1 MVKMVWWCLFVSTLA
16 AIESLVKLDAVVKS
30 KYGLHARLPYELLEA
45 SQNVGILCLK
55 DLPKSSGVL
64 CLAKVFQHCSE
75 AISRMQREASF
86 HTQKKTPADLVTSAD
101 KYCHSYISQYLLN
114 AYSREIESRTMLL
127 ISEEGKVDHETA
139 ESFSERQ
146 ALGRS
151 GLVWLLDPI
160 DSTEGFVRRAG
171 GYYTV
176 NLGLVKDTQPI
187 FGMVSLPKRWT
198 AEGEFIKDELTD
210 YYVGVVGAGA
220 YKLDI
225 SSNRLGPLAPSPR
238 LKFANGKRGPVRVM
252 ASMYNSNQSTQAF
265 VESVPDRR
273 FDDAG
278 SSVKILRIAEGKAD
292 IYPRYVGTME
302 WDTAAA
308 HAILK
313 AVGGDC
319 FNVGTEEAVLVKSFP
334 EFKTQI
340 RSFKWPPVPPGHR
353 SPIYAHE
360 ACTCTSEAEA
370 SATRPIRATHLQ

>member
-1 MVKMVWWCLFVSTLA
+1 
-16 AIESLVKLDAVVKS
+16 
-30 KYGLHARLPYELLEA
+30 
-45 SQNVGILCLK
+45 
-55 DLPKSSGVL
+55 
-64 CLAKVFQHCSE
+64 
-75 AISRMQREASF
+75 MQREASF

-278 SSVKILRIAEGKAD
+278 SSVKVGLGGGAPADLAYRGGKSRHLPTVCWDYGMGHCGCSRNSKSCRRRLLQRRNRRSRASQ
-292 IYPRYVGTME
+292 IFPRVQNSDPQLQMATG
-302 WDTAAA
+302 ASRPQ
-308 HAILK
+308 
-313 AVGGDC
+313 V
-319 FNVGTEEAVLVKSFP
+319 S
-334 EFKTQI
+334 
-340 RSFKWPPVPPGHR
+340 
-353 SPIYAHE
+353 SPS
-360 ACTCTSEAEA
+360 CCQ
-370 SATRPIRATHLQ
+370 L